1 MDTNIYPVTLGFD
14 HAYVIKEQG
23 TIMIDGGAPN
33 QAKSFSKALENAS
46 IKPEEVKLI
55 VLTHGH
61 WDHIGSAKEIKEL
74 TGAKIAMHHRE
85 KHWLE
90 SSLKPM
96 PPGATHWGHILGSI
110 IKVFLPLVH
119 IPAAD
124 VDVVLGDE
132 EFSLADYGIQGKVV
146 YTPGHSSGSVSVLLK
161 TGDAFV
167 GDMAMNKFPLR
178 LSPGLPIFAE
188 DREQLIKSW
197 KQVLD
202 QGVKTIYPSHGEPFP
217 ADIIREVLS

>member
-1 MDTNIYPVTLGFD
+1 MGINIHTIPLGFD
-14 HAYVIKEQG
+14 HAYIIKDQR

-33 QAKSFSKALENAS
+33 QAKAFSKALENVS
-46 IKPEEVKLI
+46 IKPEEVQLI

-61 WDHIGSAKEIKEL
+61 WDHIGSAKEIKGI
-74 TGAKIAMHHRE
+74 TGAQIAMHHRE

-96 PPGATHWGHILGSI
+96 PPGVTTWGHIFGNI
-110 IKVFLPLVH
+110 IKVFLPFIR
-119 IPAAD
+119 IPATD

-132 EFSLADYGIQGKVV
+132 EVSLAEYGVPGKIV
-146 YTPGHSSGSVSVLLK
+146 YTPGHSSGSVSVLLE
-161 TGDAFV
+161 TGDVFV

-188 DREQLIKSW
+188 DWEQLMESW
-197 KQVLD
+197 ELLLA
-202 QGVKTIYPSHGEPFP
+202 QGVKTIYPSHGEPFS
-217 ADIIREVLS
+217 ADIIREALS